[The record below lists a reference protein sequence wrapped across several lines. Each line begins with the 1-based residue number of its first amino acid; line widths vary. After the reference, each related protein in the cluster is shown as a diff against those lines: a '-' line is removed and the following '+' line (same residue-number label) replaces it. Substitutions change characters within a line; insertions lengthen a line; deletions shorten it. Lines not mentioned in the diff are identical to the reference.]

1 MGLYLAHHGVMVT
14 WTAQSLA
21 AALLGDNSPGV
32 IERARRAFLQI
43 AGEVVRAEGGT
54 FPIA

>member
-1 MGLYLAHHGVMVT
+1 MVT